1 MKKLKVAVVMP
12 THFDVHSS
20 LNNLLKVY
28 RYLIKNKNIEV
39 TVFTDKKN
47 DVKYADFNVEKI
59 DGLDCKTILEKARL
73 SALLN

>member
-39 TVFTDKKN
+39 TIFTDKKN

-59 DGLDCKTILEKARL
+59 NGLD
-73 SALLN
+73 